1 MGHIEPVQI
10 ADALSRRKFIVSGL
24 SAAGGLAL
32 GIAFPGLASARPLGD
47 APWSNDALAT
57 ANEVNAWI
65 VIDPDETITIRI
77 PHAEMGQGAGTA
89 NPMIVAEELECDW
102 AKIKGE
108 FASPNRSVRENTV
121 YRDQNTVGSRGVAT
135 SWQYLQQAGA
145 SARVRLVQA
154 AATRW
159 NVPASECTAENGAVL
174 HKASN
179 RRFTYG
185 QLAPDAAKVKLDK
198 EPEIKKPDQFK
209 LIGKSLPRLDTPVK
223 VNGEAK
229 FGIDAKVPNMA
240 YAALISCPVVGGTL
254 ASVDESGLKGK
265 RGIVKVVKLKDAVAV
280 VADNTWRAMQ
290 GLDALKIEWDYGP
303 GANSDSAK
311 MKALYRDT
319 LNEPM
324 VQARKDGDVGPVL
337 AGANKVIESVYEVPH
352 LAHAPMEPLNATVD
366 LKADRLDVWMGTQSA
381 LSTLQQGAEASGLK
395 PEQVYI
401 HNAYLGGGFGRR
413 SKNDEMV
420 QAIAISKDIG
430 RPVKLTWSREQDI
443 RGDRYRPQAAAKF
456 RAVLGPDGMPQALEA
471 KVAVGS
477 INRSLGRP
485 VDNGLEGQAVDGI
498 ANSPYKIPNFYVG
511 GVMKN
516 THLLVNFWRSVGGS
530 QNCFFY
536 ESFIDELAIAAG
548 KDPYQFRRDMVDR
561 KDFVGVLEKL
571 HEVSNWNEKLPKGRG
586 RGIAVAE
593 NHGSVVGHIAEVTV
607 NERDQIR
614 VDRIIAAVD
623 CYHVVNPKII
633 EAQMESGA
641 IYGLSAVLFGENTV
655 KEGQVQELNFDTYRV
670 VHMNDAPKIE
680 VHIVPSGGP
689 KWGGIGECGTATIAP
704 AVVNAIFA
712 ATGKRVRELPLKN
725 VKLSQLASL

>member
-1 MGHIEPVQI
+1 MGHIEPVGGK
-10 ADALSRRKFIVSGL
+10 DALSRRKFIVTGL
-24 SAAGGLAL
+24 SAGGGLAL
-32 GIAFPGLASARPLGD
+32 GIAFPNLASARPLGS

-77 PHAEMGQGAGTA
+77 PHSEMGQGAATA

-108 FASPNRSVRENTV
+108 FASPNRNVRENNV
-121 YRDQNTVGSRGVAT
+121 YKDQNTVGSRGVAT

-145 SARVRLVQA
+145 SARARLVQA

-159 NVPASECTAENGAVL
+159 NVAPSECTAENGAVL

-179 RRFTYG
+179 RHFTYG
-185 QLAPDAAKVKLDK
+185 QLAADAAKVKLDK
-198 EPEIKKPDQFK
+198 EPEIKSPDQFK
-209 LIGKSLPRLDTPVK
+209 LIGKPMPRLDTPVK

-229 FGIDAKVPNMA
+229 FGIDAKVPGMV
-240 YAALISCPVVGGTL
+240 YAAIISCPVVGGTI

-290 GLDALKIEWDYGP
+290 GLDALKIDWNYGP
-303 GANSDSAK
+303 GANSDSEQ
-311 MKALYRDT
+311 MRQLYRET
-319 LNEPM
+319 LTEPM
-324 VQARKDGDVGPVL
+324 VQVRADGDVAPVL
-337 AGANKVIESVYEVPH
+337 AGGGKVIEALYQVPH
-352 LAHAPMEPLNATVD
+352 LAHAPMEPLNATVNVQP
-366 LKADRLDVWMGTQSA
+366 DRIDVWIGTQNA
-381 LSTLQQGAEASGLK
+381 LGTLGQAAKASGMAQ
-395 PEQVYI
+395 EQVYI
-401 HNAYLGGGFGRR
+401 HNAYVGGGFGRR
-413 SKNDEMV
+413 SNNDEMA
-420 QAIAISKDIG
+420 QAIAISKEIG
-430 RPVKLTWSREQDI
+430 KPVKLTWSREQDI

-456 RAVLGPDGMPQALEA
+456 RAVLGPDGTPQALEA

-477 INRSLGRP
+477 INRSQGRP
-485 VDNGLEGQAVDGI
+485 VENGIEGQAVDGI
-498 ANSPYKIPNFYVG
+498 VNSAYKIPNFYVG
-511 GVMKN
+511 GQMKN
-516 THLLVNFWRSVGGS
+516 THLPVSFWRSVGGS

-536 ESFIDELAIAAG
+536 ESFIDELAHAAG
-548 KDPYQFRRDMVDR
+548 KDPYRFRRDMVDR
-561 KDFVGVLEKL
+561 VDFVGVLEKL
-571 HEVSNWNEKLPKGRG
+571 HEKSNWDTKLPKGRG

-593 NHGSVVGHIAEVTV
+593 NHGSVVGTVAEVTV
-607 NERDQIR
+607 SDRDQIK
-614 VDRIIAAVD
+614 VDRMVVAVD

-641 IYGLSAVLFGENTV
+641 MFGLSAVLYGEMTV
-655 KEGQVQELNFDTYRV
+655 KAGQVQELNFDKYRV
-670 VHMNDAPKIE
+670 VRQTEAPKVE
-680 VHIVPSGGP
+680 VYLVPSGGK

-704 AVVNAIFA
+704 AIGNAIFA